1 MCRAPPPPSRP
12 VCRARPRAAIFAPVP
27 PARRAWR
34 ATAVHLIPLP
44 SVPLPPSARV
54 LIVMMSAVGDAVHVL
69 PVVTA
74 LKRHDP
80 AIRITWVLQGGPASL
95 VRGHPDV
102 DEIILFDRQGGWR
115 AFAELRGALGGR
127 RFDVVIDLQ
136 VYFKASIVTALA
148 SAPVKLG
155 FDRSRARDW
164 NWLVTNRNIPR
175 REPQH
180 VQDQY
185 FEFLD
190 ALGVPHEPVEWKL
203 GPWPHE
209 LEAQRAFFA
218 QLDRPAA
225 CLVIGSTHPEK
236 EWVPERW
243 AALSDALYERY
254 GLQPIIVGGRSEREM
269 ETEREILSRARHP
282 VISTLGVPFRE
293 LVGIIEGS
301 ALTVSLDTGPMH
313 ISVALGT
320 PTIALMGYINPKRTG
335 PYRRFRDLLV
345 DAYGDPGEDYPVS
358 IQKRPG
364 RTSKI
369 TVDQVMEKV
378 ALWDRTYRR

>member
-1 MCRAPPPPSRP
+1 
-12 VCRARPRAAIFAPVP
+12 
-27 PARRAWR
+27 
-34 ATAVHLIPLP
+34 
-44 SVPLPPSARV
+44 
-54 LIVMMSAVGDAVHVL
+54 MMSAVGDAVHVL

-80 AIRITWVLQGGPASL
+80 SVRITWVLQGGPASL

-102 DEIILFDRQGGWR
+102 DEIVLFDRKGGLR
-115 AFAELRGALGGR
+115 AFAELRKTLGGR
-127 RFDVVIDLQ
+127 RFDLVLDLQ

-148 SAPVKLG
+148 DAPVKLG

-164 NWLVTNRNIPR
+164 NWLVTNRKIPP

-209 LEAQRAFFA
+209 LDAQRAFFA
-218 QLDRPAA
+218 KLKRPAA
-225 CLVIGSTHPEK
+225 CLVIGSTHAEK
-236 EWVPERW
+236 EWLPERW
-243 AALSDALYERY
+243 AAVSDVLWERY
-254 GLQPIIVGGRSEREM
+254 GLQPVIAGGHSEREM
-269 ETEREILSRARHP
+269 ETEREILRLAQHP
-282 VISTLGVPFRE
+282 IISTLGVPFRE
-293 LVGIIEGS
+293 LVGILAGS
-301 ALTVSLDTGPMH
+301 ALTISLDTGPMH
-313 ISVALGT
+313 ISVALGA

-345 DAYGDPGEDYPVS
+345 DAYGDPGEDYPIS
-358 IQKRPG
+358 IEKRPG
-364 RTSKI
+364 RTRKI

-378 ALWDRTYRR
+378 ASWDRTYRR